1 MGMLTGLGI
10 DHQRH
15 FAKHADKVEVEISP
29 QEMSLAED
37 FVFRLL
43 AVPFHIVQAGQQVV
57 AAIHPEVHG
66 APRVV
71 ECVVAVFLELVY
83 GFAAFVVGAT
93 AAQAVVRHQFGNEE
107 EASERLGTTQNGIYT
122 RQQLRDI
129 GFGLREVARVFFGFV
144 ARVEK
149 IFTTGEQHGTDY
161 KIQYLFHIVDS
172 FCRLNVF

>member
-1 MGMLTGLGI
+1 
-10 DHQRH
+10 
-15 FAKHADKVEVEISP
+15 
-29 QEMSLAED
+29 MSLAED

-107 EASERLGTTQNGIYT
+107 EASERLGTTQNRIYT

-129 GFGLREVARVFFGFV
+129 GFGLREVARVFLV
-144 ARVEK
+144 LLLESRKSSQLVSNMAPIIK
-149 IFTTGEQHGTDY
+149 YNIFF
-161 KIQYLFHIVDS
+161 ISLILFAD
-172 FCRLNVF
+172 

>member
-1 MGMLTGLGI
+1 MAL
-10 DHQRH
+10 R
-15 FAKHADKVEVEISP
+15 
-29 QEMSLAED
+29 
-37 FVFRLL
+37 
-43 AVPFHIVQAGQQVV
+43 
-57 AAIHPEVHG
+57 
-66 APRVV
+66 
-71 ECVVAVFLELVY
+71 
-83 GFAAFVVGAT
+83 FVVGAT

-107 EASERLGTTQNGIYT
+107 EASERLGTTQNRIYT